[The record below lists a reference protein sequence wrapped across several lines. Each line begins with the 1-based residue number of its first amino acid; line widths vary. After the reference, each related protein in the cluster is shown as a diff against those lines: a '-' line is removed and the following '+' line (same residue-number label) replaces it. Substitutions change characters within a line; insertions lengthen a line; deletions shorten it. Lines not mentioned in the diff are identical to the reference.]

1 MTWKKFGAQKCFCF
15 VRCVNISIHP
25 PERVAMH
32 HTKHP
37 RGTQPQCLD
46 RGGNYSYRT
55 RDISH
60 QKCFV
65 LRKKSNFG
73 TNCIN
78 QYLDTW
84 PNQLDCCSAIWL
96 QFWLKVLALPRGW
109 TIYIKGSEGEESQGN
124 SCSWWEKFI
133 KLIFSKDGLGKG
145 PTTKSDE
152 FLEKFQGGGSLS
164 IQKLQFLGTL
174 KRAFWAWNRYKRV
187 TSGFRVCLFL
197 LPWGSAA
204 A

>member
-1 MTWKKFGAQKCFCF
+1 MSDYLVGGGGRLVVVVRQLFSLYMYQILIRPVWRKISIWKMTITQIDWRDLKCGKSLGTQKCFCF
-15 VRCVNISIHP
+15 VRCINISIHP

-55 RDISH
+55 RDIPH

-65 LRKKSNFG
+65 LRKKSNFD

-96 QFWLKVLALPRGW
+96 QFWLKVLALPRVW
-109 TIYIKGSEGEESQGN
+109 TIYINGSEGKESQGN

-133 KLIFSKDGLGKG
+133 KLMASPILF
-145 PTTKSDE
+145 
-152 FLEKFQGGGSLS
+152 
-164 IQKLQFLGTL
+164 
-174 KRAFWAWNRYKRV
+174 V
-187 TSGFRVCLFL
+187 THISQ
-197 LPWGSAA
+197 S
-204 A
+204 